1 MNREK
6 LKLFI
11 LELLLI
17 VILFFAL
24 NILSRNFL
32 ALILGIYSLI
42 VVYLLK
48 KRKIISINKKQAT
61 IMMIIFALFYLGL
74 FYLLGLHFGFLKS
87 KIILSFSPIF
97 KFILHI
103 SVVIISSEVI
113 RRIFLSYELII
124 QYRNIRFNLSPLLT
138 YISMIIIDLLIYTE
152 VYDLS
157 NLDDFLTVLGFVFFA
172 SLSCNLLYNYITN
185 RYGSKGIIIYR
196 LITVLFIYVLPVIPD
211 VYIFFRSFLRMLYPY
226 IIYLIFEKL
235 FSKNDYIIP
244 LNEKKKAVIAN
255 TFLIIIA
262 ALLVMLISCQF
273 KYGILV
279 VGSHSMSSEINKG
292 DAVIFE
298 NYKNQFIENGQVIIF
313 DYNNIQTIHR
323 VIEIKQVNGEIR
335 YYTKG
340 DANKSKDD
348 EYRTANDIVGLVKLK
363 VKYIGYPTIWLRSI
377 FE

>member
-87 KIILSFSPIF
+87 KIILSFSTIF
-97 KFILHI
+97 KFILPI